1 MPQRVAQISVA
12 DNLCQLAREFKSGD
26 PTMATAIRKEFKIK
40 SKNDVTR
47 AIVYLMEVIG
57 SRDEQFKVI
66 QKENADLKE
75 ILKLNN
81 IDLEEKDGTTETTA
95 GVTSGTTGS
104 NGVATAGSDQDSG
117 TGRIGDNPNKG
128 PGADSNI
135 ESGNVNV
142 AT

>member
-81 IDLEEKDGTTETTA
+81 IDLEEKDGTTETIE
-95 GVTSGTTGS
+95 GS
-104 NGVATAGSDQDSG
+104 NGVAATGTDQSPEVGGSAVASSPIGEANGTAQA
-117 TGRIGDNPNKG
+117 N
-128 PGADSNI
+128 
-135 ESGNVNV
+135 
-142 AT
+142 